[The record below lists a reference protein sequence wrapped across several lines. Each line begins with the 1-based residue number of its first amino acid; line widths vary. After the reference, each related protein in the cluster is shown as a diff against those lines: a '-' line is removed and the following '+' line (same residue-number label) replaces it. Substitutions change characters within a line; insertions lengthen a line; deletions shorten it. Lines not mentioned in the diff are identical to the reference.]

1 MLIVGWWPIYQLLSV
16 SGFLLSA
23 NGYTLDGPKMEK
35 TTLMSLQL
43 RQLQDIIY
51 RLNGIRLDSTEYAC
65 LKALLLFKPGLFR
78 PLHENANFIKM
89 ILFVQ
94 GFLVPVWFKSNNFYL
109 NPVSVLIYPLTCC
122 RCEGTAWLVTS
133 GGIAGPGTD
142 NAVWLCQQPET
153 SENAIWKTT
162 TATSGTAQR
171 EFSRSWGHFLPE
183 NNWQHSN
190 RKNLVWH
197 V

>member
-1 MLIVGWWPIYQLLSV
+1 MDTRWTDLKWRRPHWCHYSLGSFRISSTAWTASV
-16 SGFLLSA
+16 W
-23 NGYTLDGPKMEK
+23 TLRS
-35 TTLMSLQL
+35 THALRLYSSLNQV
-43 RQLQDIIY
+43 
-51 RLNGIRLDSTEYAC
+51 C
-65 LKALLLFKPGLFR
+65 
-78 PLHENANFIKM
+78 
-89 ILFVQ
+89 
-94 GFLVPVWFKSNNFYL
+94 
-109 NPVSVLIYPLTCC
+109 SVLYTRMRFSLNDIVCSRFSCTCLTCF

-133 GGIAGPGTD
+133 GGIAGPGAD

-171 EFSRSWGHFLPE
+171 EFSRRWGHFLPE

>member
-1 MLIVGWWPIYQLLSV
+1 MDTRWTDLKWRRPHWCHYSWGSFRISSSAWTASVWTLRSTHALRLYSSLNQVCSVLYTRMRISLNDIVCS
-16 SGFLLSA
+16 
-23 NGYTLDGPKMEK
+23 
-35 TTLMSLQL
+35 
-43 RQLQDIIY
+43 R
-51 RLNGIRLDSTEYAC
+51 
-65 LKALLLFKPGLFR
+65 
-78 PLHENANFIKM
+78 
-89 ILFVQ
+89 
-94 GFLVPVWFKSNNFYL
+94 FLVPVWFKSNNFYL
-109 NPVSVLIYPLTCC
+109 NPVSVLIYPLTCF

-133 GGIAGPGTD
+133 GGIAGPGAD